1 MASPT
6 SGGLMKSIFGGGP
19 QALTNQR
26 YATIRSEADDII
38 NTTNK
43 IQSPGEAIGGA
54 IGTPFGKEFGA
65 GLARGLLGDPEMEAA
80 QQEEAFLQELSRTY
94 EINSPEFLDEFA
106 RYKQSQGDFDKA
118 SQLTELSNQTK
129 SKRLTAQNEEIQK
142 EALSKLL
149 INPARQDLISEYTKA
164 GGETKVLIDLLKEK
178 NSDSKY
184 KVVGNNI
191 FDTETGEYILSPKKG
206 AGAGANEEP
215 KKLKPKKYI
224 ENIINPDGSKSVN
237 SVEILL
243 DEEGNYYDA
252 DKKPITNFSKR
263 GYVAFDAT
271 TYKTMSAD
279 AQRQADLLDKNR
291 TAMYKLHSITT
302 NPAAANVL
310 GPPVSKQGGTRLA
323 ERVFATG
330 SQNEIVLKNIN
341 EFRIE
346 GVLNYLK
353 DLGGSD
359 TERELKELQKA
370 IPENTND
377 VNVWKD
383 YQLNTVFN
391 VFEKVLNKTEET
403 RETAKKEVSAML
415 DDFDPSDLKLIK
427 DGGLI
432 KPKGY
437 VDRLIKSGKYT
448 PSLNTD
454 NLGKNKTEQLDSLVS
469 KYLSN
474 TGN

>member
-1 MASPT
+1 MS
-6 SGGLMKSIFGGGP
+6 LMDTVFGGGIEQIEKDREAKK
-19 QALTNQR
+19 QANIQAILNQR
-26 YATIRSEADDII
+26 RKDGNYDALGAFGTQLGTKLGDKFSK
-38 NTTNK
+38 K
-43 IQSPGEAIGGA
+43 I
-54 IGTPFGKEFGA
+54 F
-65 GLARGLLGDPEMEAA
+65 GDPEMDQAKADQLAVEQIRSQYEPSDPRFGYALSDLFRKRGDMKTSISLFNQA
-80 QQEEAFLQELSRTY
+80 QKQE
-94 EINSPEFLDEFA
+94 
-106 RYKQSQGDFDKA
+106 KQI
-118 SQLTELSNQTK
+118 EEE
-129 SKRLTAQNEEIQK
+129 QNEEIQK

-164 GGETKVLIDLLKEK
+164 GGDTKVLIDLLKEK

-191 FDTETGEYILSPKKG
+191 FDTETGEYILSPKKGAG